1 VSEFA
6 RFLLT
11 TLSVPYDP
19 EIEGHQTNSRMKS
32 GTQRVHPWHF
42 CCLKT
47 EVLQYVR
54 TVFSLFSRLKIRL
67 IIVIFAVLDEVPK
80 GVQNMNSIPAQ
91 ELKRRGIAAVDDL
104 IDKGD
109 VHVIRNNEP
118 QYVVLSEAR
127 YQELV
132 AEANEAYLARVR
144 ASLED
149 VKAGRVKHFKTADEL
164 LKALEAGE
172 QE

>member
-1 VSEFA
+1 
-6 RFLLT
+6 
-11 TLSVPYDP
+11 
-19 EIEGHQTNSRMKS
+19 
-32 GTQRVHPWHF
+32 
-42 CCLKT
+42 
-47 EVLQYVR
+47 
-54 TVFSLFSRLKIRL
+54 
-67 IIVIFAVLDEVPK
+67 
-80 GVQNMNSIPAQ
+80 MNSIPAR

-109 VHVIRNNEP
+109 VHVIRNNQP

-149 VKAGRVKHFKTADEL
+149 VKTGRVKHFKTAEDL
-164 LKALEAGE
+164 LNAIESGDSD
-172 QE
+172 

>member
-1 VSEFA
+1 
-6 RFLLT
+6 
-11 TLSVPYDP
+11 
-19 EIEGHQTNSRMKS
+19 M
-32 GTQRVHPWHF
+32 
-42 CCLKT
+42 
-47 EVLQYVR
+47 VLN
-54 TVFSLFSRLKIRL
+54 K
-67 IIVIFAVLDEVPK
+67 VLK
-80 GVQNMNSIPAQ
+80 GVYRMNSIPAQ

-104 IDKGD
+104 IAKGD

-149 VKAGRVKHFKTADEL
+149 VKSGRVKHFKTAEDL
-164 LKALEAGE
+164 LNALETGE
-172 QE
+172 SE